1 MVDGFPRQS
10 NRQFGCGSSLRPPSL
25 LPPSLPPEAS
35 APTKLNLHLQG
46 SRECKTWHNVVWIP
60 EANLSYPRIWT
71 GASPPNLLL
80 PSQGFHSTRG
90 CHKCRDVAKCNK
102 GPAGADLPQCGI
114 AYLLSYL
121 LDPAGSTKYDDR
133 NLMLPSPP
141 RMEPLLLLLLPPCLP
156 NACGAPCLAGMKPR
170 WWRNQRNLLNSAS
183 EVRIVGISW
192 WAGDPSIRPI
202 PSHPIPRGSE
212 IHETC
217 NVICVHAPIRRPS
230 LRFHDTPPIPPAAAG
245 ASAADLP

>member
-10 NRQFGCGSSLRPPSL
+10 NRQFGCGYSLRPPSL

-102 GPAGADLPQCGI
+102 GPAGAELPQCGI

-121 LDPAGSTKYDDR
+121 LDPTGSTKSDDR

-141 RMEPLLLLLLPPCLP
+141 RMEPLLLLLPPCLP
-156 NACGAPCLAGMKPR
+156 KACGAPCLARMKPTMVDKPTKSSQ
-170 WWRNQRNLLNSAS
+170 QRK
-183 EVRIVGISW
+183 
-192 WAGDPSIRPI
+192 
-202 PSHPIPRGSE
+202 
-212 IHETC
+212 
-217 NVICVHAPIRRPS
+217 
-230 LRFHDTPPIPPAAAG
+230 
-245 ASAADLP
+245 